1 MYLIKGI
8 QMYTVW
14 QNFVRQTILFLSLSS
29 VITNTKN
36 ITGNNKLQNLKQ
48 KNLKQFKYF
57 VQIAWTS
64 SVMENEV

>member
-1 MYLIKGI
+1 
-8 QMYTVW
+8 MYTVRR
-14 QNFVRQTILFLSLSS
+14 NFVRQTILFLTLSF

-64 SVMENEV
+64 SAMENEI

>member
-1 MYLIKGI
+1 
-8 QMYTVW
+8 MYTV
-14 QNFVRQTILFLSLSS
+14 QRNFVRQTILFLTLSF

-36 ITGNNKLQNLKQ
+36 ITGNNKLQNLEK
-48 KNLKQFKYF
+48 KNLKQFEYF

>member
-1 MYLIKGI
+1 
-8 QMYTVW
+8 MYTV
-14 QNFVRQTILFLSLSS
+14 QRNFVRQTILFLTLSF

-36 ITGNNKLQNLKQ
+36 ITGNNKLQNLEQ

-57 VQIAWTS
+57 VQITWTS